1 MFLDPDIGDVGDEP
15 PTDDISVSVSRD
27 PFDEERE
34 RAVDTLWSESSAM
47 ERVEMEGFCLSVAIS
62 GALYANVFVVEI
74 RAIGD
79 EICDRSMDPE
89 CFILCERFGSGAG
102 GSERFMRLVT
112 ARARDMSALLIE
124 FLFETGS
131 NVR

>member
-1 MFLDPDIGDVGDEP
+1 MFFDPVGDVGDEV
-15 PTDDISVSVSRD
+15 PTDEASVSVSRD

-47 ERVEMEGFCLSVAIS
+47 ERLEIDCFCLSVAISSVAIS
-62 GALYANVFVVEI
+62 GALYASVFVVEI

-79 EICDRSMDPE
+79 EIFDRSIDPVV
-89 CFILCERFGSGAG
+89 FILFERFGSGAG

-112 ARARDMSALLIE
+112 ARARDMSALLIDIGIC
-124 FLFETGS
+124 F
-131 NVR
+131 